1 MCYNCFKEMESVPS
15 LLDRVTQRA
24 IYVDAVLN
32 AAERMLDKAVRGEV
46 VMYMRTTKFGHPE
59 RVDQEHMIA
68 GVMELHK
75 SALKRRN
82 RLFLFLEDLVDLGE
96 LTTPSNGEAG

>member
-1 MCYNCFKEMESVPS
+1 MCYNCFQKMESVPS

-24 IYVDAVLN
+24 IYVDTLLRH
-32 AAERMLDKAVRGEV
+32 AERTLECAIRGEF
-46 VMYMRTTKFGHPE
+46 VMYMRTTKFGFPE
-59 RVDQEHMIA
+59 GIAQEHVIA

-82 RLFLFLEDLVDLGE
+82 RLFLFIEELVDLEE
-96 LTTPSNGEAG
+96 LNTPSNGEAG